1 LLARRINNSDY
12 YELIAGERRL
22 RASILANLQTV
33 PCIVLDCDYQDSAV
47 ISILENIQRANLN
60 FFEEALAI
68 AHLHEH
74 FGLTQQEIGKKLGKS
89 QSALSNKL
97 RLLRLPAD
105 VRYYIEK
112 EGLGKGLGQL
122 FLENSV
128 DELVANN
135 TLPLEEIVP
144 NKEQPRKTFD
154 ETALEELAESIRQHG
169 VLQPLLVRPLP
180 GGGYQLVAGERRYR
194 ASRIAGLREVPVVIR
209 ELSDVETMEIAII
222 ENLQREDLNPIE
234 EAEGLQALID
244 RCGFTQDQ
252 VAASVGKSRPAI
264 ANSLRLLKLPP
275 EVREMTKSGAIS
287 AGHARALLGLP
298 NEALIYAAAEQIV
311 SHKLTVRDVEKLAK
325 RSQQEAGAAPK
336 PRSRRDAFYDEV
348 ELALK
353 ETLGRKVRV
362 VPGRGKGTLGSMI
375 LGMVIMILVT
385 CSFSSLASLV
395 SSSSSLA

>member
-1 LLARRINNSDY
+1 M
-12 YELIAGERRL
+12 
-22 RASILANLQTV
+22 AN
-33 PCIVLDCDYQDSAV
+33 
-47 ISILENIQRANLN
+47 
-60 FFEEALAI
+60 
-68 AHLHEH
+68 
-74 FGLTQQEIGKKLGKS
+74 KKS
-89 QSALSNKL
+89 
-97 RLLRLPAD
+97 
-105 VRYYIEK
+105 
-112 EGLGKGLGQL
+112 GLGKGLGQL

-287 AGHARALLGLP
+287 AGHARALLPLSPALQENAAGAVISGGLSVRQT
-298 NEALIYAAAEQIV
+298 EA
-311 SHKLTVRDVEKLAK
+311 LAK
-325 RSQQEAGAAPK
+325 RLSLEKPEKAPAPK
-336 PRSRRDAFYDEV
+336 GIDYAAEAQK
-348 ELALK
+348 ELSSK
-353 ETLGRKVRV
+353 LGRGVRIV
-362 VPGRGKGTLGSMI
+362 TGRKKGRIELEYYGI
-375 LGMVIMILVT
+375 DDLNDLLEA
-385 CSFSSLASLV
+385 LAMLR
-395 SSSSSLA
+395 AKQTKTP